1 MQEYDESFFRA
12 KANKR
17 AGITWL
23 ALIFIATIYYG
34 IKTKNGEIARG
45 YFIAFTVVGWV
56 TYITGYI
63 VSMIKGKAAKE
74 YKWVLGIC
82 YLLFY
87 AVIAW
92 TALDKI
98 SYIFILPLLS
108 ILILYKDPKF
118 IKMIMWFTLFVLIS
132 SNIYKGV
139 AKGMMDFVASEEC
152 ALQFAIVL
160 CCFACCSSIR
170 IMSSLSSFAIVLC
183 CFACTNMA
191 IRHLVESD
199 GALTGSIE
207 SELAQVVQT
216 VEQVKDA
223 SNSIVDGVT
232 VVRELADENK
242 QGANNVVKDM
252 GTLAKNNGILNDK
265 TVSSIEMTKV
275 IDTQVK
281 DVSDLM
287 EEFSKL
293 IEKSVEHAD
302 LSADELTEVV
312 EITNR
317 MSALSSKIETILETF
332 KKEFE
337 NVKQETSTIE
347 GITSQTNLLA
357 LNASI
362 EAARAGE
369 AGKGFAVVADQIRS
383 LSSGTQD
390 SSNSI
395 MEALSHLEATSDEML
410 QSITET
416 VELIQLN
423 IEKVSTV
430 NKSVSDIT
438 SDATSLGDN
447 IKVVD
452 SAVKQVEN
460 SNETLTANMNQVG
473 EIMQIMTESINNAEQ
488 TTKTMLSKYEASA
501 KSATDIESVV
511 GELMEELGIGGFM
524 NVSDIKSGMKFRMV
538 IEDQTNAKEEY
549 TGEVVDRKD
558 NNVYININNRAAFD
572 DKRRNLKCS
581 FNAVVDNVLYCW
593 NGIAIHNVK
602 AGEKGQFKLTI
613 DTNPQ
618 VYNRRKYP
626 RMPLDNKCTISVDGT
641 DITYYGH
648 MVNISANGFAFS
660 VNDSSFE
667 NMKGKNI
674 VIEID
679 NFDVIKDKEIQ
690 GCIIRCSNDEGNYI
704 VGCRMPE
711 DSNEIKDYVNKN
723 YSE

>member
-23 ALIFIATIYYG
+23 ALIFISTIYYG

-160 CCFACCSSIR
+160 CCFAC
-170 IMSSLSSFAIVLC
+170 
-183 CFACTNMA
+183 TNMA

-312 EITNR
+312 DITNR
-317 MSALSSKIETILETF
+317 MSVLSSKIETILETF

-410 QSITET
+410 ESITET

-501 KSATDIESVV
+501 RSATDIESVV

-538 IEDQTNAKEEY
+538 IEGQTNAREEY

-593 NGIAIHNVK
+593 NDIAIHNVK

>member
-160 CCFACCSSIR
+160 CCFAC
-170 IMSSLSSFAIVLC
+170 
-183 CFACTNMA
+183 TNMA

-312 EITNR
+312 DITNR
-317 MSALSSKIETILETF
+317 MSVLSSKIETILETF

-410 QSITET
+410 ESITET

-447 IKVVD
+447 IKIVD

-538 IEDQTNAKEEY
+538 IEDQTNAREEY

-593 NGIAIHNVK
+593 NDIAIHNVK

-667 NMKGKNI
+667 TMKGQNI

>member
-152 ALQFAIVL
+152 ALQ
-160 CCFACCSSIR
+160 
-170 IMSSLSSFAIVLC
+170 FAIVLC

-369 AGKGFAVVADQIRS
+369 AGNGFAVVADQIRS

-704 VGCRMPE
+704 VGCRMPD

>member
-160 CCFACCSSIR
+160 CCFAC
-170 IMSSLSSFAIVLC
+170 
-183 CFACTNMA
+183 TNMA

-216 VEQVKDA
+216 VEHVKDA

>member
-160 CCFACCSSIR
+160 CCFAC
-170 IMSSLSSFAIVLC
+170 
-183 CFACTNMA
+183 TNMA

-252 GTLAKNNGILNDK
+252 GTLAKNNDILNDK

-287 EEFSKL
+287 DEFSKL

-704 VGCRMPE
+704 VGCRMPD

>member
-152 ALQFAIVL
+152 ALQ
-160 CCFACCSSIR
+160 
-170 IMSSLSSFAIVLC
+170 FAIVLC

-626 RMPLDNKCTISVDGT
+626 RMPLNNSCTIGVDGT
-641 DITYYGH
+641 DITYYGR
-648 MVNISANGFAFS
+648 MVNISANGFVFS
-660 VNDSSFE
+660 VNDAAFE
-667 NMKGKNI
+667 TMKGQNI
-674 VIEID
+674 AIRID
-679 NFDVIKDKEIQ
+679 NFDVVKGKEIQ

-711 DSNEIKDYVNKN
+711 DSSEIKDYVSKN
-723 YSE
+723 YCE

>member
-152 ALQFAIVL
+152 ALQ
-160 CCFACCSSIR
+160 
-170 IMSSLSSFAIVLC
+170 FAIVLC

-369 AGKGFAVVADQIRS
+369 AGKGFAVVADKIRS

>member
-152 ALQFAIVL
+152 ALQ
-160 CCFACCSSIR
+160 
-170 IMSSLSSFAIVLC
+170 FAIVLC

-648 MVNISANGFAFS
+648 MVNISTNGFAFS

>member
-152 ALQFAIVL
+152 ALQ
-160 CCFACCSSIR
+160 
-170 IMSSLSSFAIVLC
+170 FAIVLC

-410 QSITET
+410 ESITET

-447 IKVVD
+447 IKIVD

-473 EIMQIMTESINNAEQ
+473 EIMQIMTDSINNAEQ

-501 KSATDIESVV
+501 RSATDIESVV

-538 IEDQTNAKEEY
+538 IEGQTNAREEY

-558 NNVYININNRAAFD
+558 NNVYININNRATFD

-593 NGIAIHNVK
+593 NDIAIHNVK

-667 NMKGKNI
+667 TMKGQNI

-690 GCIIRCSNDEGNYI
+690 GRIIRCSNDEGNYI

>member
-160 CCFACCSSIR
+160 CCFAC
-170 IMSSLSSFAIVLC
+170 
-183 CFACTNMA
+183 TNMA

-252 GTLAKNNGILNDK
+252 GTLAKNNDILNDK

-312 EITNR
+312 DITNR
-317 MSALSSKIETILETF
+317 MSVLSSKIETILETF

-410 QSITET
+410 ESITET

-501 KSATDIESVV
+501 RSATDIESVV

-538 IEDQTNAKEEY
+538 IEGQTNAREEY

-558 NNVYININNRAAFD
+558 NNVYININNRATFD

-593 NGIAIHNVK
+593 NDIAIHNVK

>member
-152 ALQFAIVL
+152 ALQ
-160 CCFACCSSIR
+160 
-170 IMSSLSSFAIVLC
+170 FAIVLC

-383 LSSGTQD
+383 LSSGNQD

>member
-160 CCFACCSSIR
+160 CCFAC
-170 IMSSLSSFAIVLC
+170 
-183 CFACTNMA
+183 TNMA

-223 SNSIVDGVT
+223 SNLIVDGVT

>member
-98 SYIFILPLLS
+98 SYILILPLLS

-152 ALQFAIVL
+152 ALQ
-160 CCFACCSSIR
+160 
-170 IMSSLSSFAIVLC
+170 FAIVLC

>member
-160 CCFACCSSIR
+160 CCFAC
-170 IMSSLSSFAIVLC
+170 
-183 CFACTNMA
+183 TNMA

-242 QGANNVVKDM
+242 QGANNAVKDM

-704 VGCRMPE
+704 VGCRMPD

>member
-152 ALQFAIVL
+152 ALQ
-160 CCFACCSSIR
+160 
-170 IMSSLSSFAIVLC
+170 FAIVLC

-549 TGEVVDRKD
+549 TGEVVDRKE

>member
-152 ALQFAIVL
+152 ALQ
-160 CCFACCSSIR
+160 
-170 IMSSLSSFAIVLC
+170 FAIVLC

-538 IEDQTNAKEEY
+538 IEDQTNVKEEY

-704 VGCRMPE
+704 VGCRMPD

>member
-160 CCFACCSSIR
+160 CCFAC
-170 IMSSLSSFAIVLC
+170 
-183 CFACTNMA
+183 TNMA

-312 EITNR
+312 DITNR
-317 MSALSSKIETILETF
+317 MSVLSSKIETILETF

-410 QSITET
+410 ESITET

-447 IKVVD
+447 IKIVD

-501 KSATDIESVV
+501 RSATDIESVV

-538 IEDQTNAKEEY
+538 IEGQTNAREEY

-558 NNVYININNRAAFD
+558 NNVYININNRATFD

-593 NGIAIHNVK
+593 NDIAIHNVK

-667 NMKGKNI
+667 TMKGQNI

>member
-152 ALQFAIVL
+152 ALQ
-160 CCFACCSSIR
+160 
-170 IMSSLSSFAIVLC
+170 FAIVLC

-524 NVSDIKSGMKFRMV
+524 NVSDINSGMKFRMV

>member
-152 ALQFAIVL
+152 ALQ
-160 CCFACCSSIR
+160 
-170 IMSSLSSFAIVLC
+170 FAIVLC

-648 MVNISANGFAFS
+648 MVNISVNGFAFS

>member
-160 CCFACCSSIR
+160 CCFAC
-170 IMSSLSSFAIVLC
+170 
-183 CFACTNMA
+183 TNMA

-312 EITNR
+312 DITNR
-317 MSALSSKIETILETF
+317 MSVLSSKIETILETF

-383 LSSGTQD
+383 LSSGTQE

-410 QSITET
+410 ESITET

-447 IKVVD
+447 IKIVD

-501 KSATDIESVV
+501 RSATDIESVV

-538 IEDQTNAKEEY
+538 IEGQTNAREEY

-558 NNVYININNRAAFD
+558 NNVYININNRATFD

-593 NGIAIHNVK
+593 NDIAIHNVK

>member
-160 CCFACCSSIR
+160 CCFAC
-170 IMSSLSSFAIVLC
+170 
-183 CFACTNMA
+183 TNMA

-252 GTLAKNNGILNDK
+252 GTLAKNNDILNDK

-312 EITNR
+312 DITNR
-317 MSALSSKIETILETF
+317 MSVLSSKIETILETF

-383 LSSGTQD
+383 LSSGTQE

-410 QSITET
+410 ESITET

-447 IKVVD
+447 IKIVD

-538 IEDQTNAKEEY
+538 IEGQTNAREEY

-593 NGIAIHNVK
+593 NDIAIHNVK

>member
-139 AKGMMDFVASEEC
+139 AKGMMDFVAGEEC
-152 ALQFAIVL
+152 ALQ
-160 CCFACCSSIR
+160 
-170 IMSSLSSFAIVLC
+170 FAIVLC

-602 AGEKGQFKLTI
+602 AGENGQFKLTI

-704 VGCRMPE
+704 VGCRMPD

>member
-152 ALQFAIVL
+152 ALQ
-160 CCFACCSSIR
+160 
-170 IMSSLSSFAIVLC
+170 FAIVLC

-704 VGCRMPE
+704 VGCRMAE

>member
-1 MQEYDESFFRA
+1 MHMQEYDESFFRA

-152 ALQFAIVL
+152 ALQ
-160 CCFACCSSIR
+160 
-170 IMSSLSSFAIVLC
+170 FAIVLC

>member
-160 CCFACCSSIR
+160 CCFAC
-170 IMSSLSSFAIVLC
+170 
-183 CFACTNMA
+183 TNMA

-252 GTLAKNNGILNDK
+252 GTLSKNNDILNDK

-293 IEKSVEHAD
+293 IEKSVEHAG

-410 QSITET
+410 ESITET

-524 NVSDIKSGMKFRMV
+524 NVSDIKRGMKFRMV
-538 IEDQTNAKEEY
+538 IEGQTNAKEEY

-572 DKRRNLKCS
+572 DKRRNLKCA

-602 AGEKGQFKLTI
+602 AGENGQFKLTI

-667 NMKGKNI
+667 TMKGQNI

>member
-160 CCFACCSSIR
+160 CCFAC
-170 IMSSLSSFAIVLC
+170 
-183 CFACTNMA
+183 TNMA

-252 GTLAKNNGILNDK
+252 GTLAKNNDILNDK

-312 EITNR
+312 DITNR
-317 MSALSSKIETILETF
+317 MSVLSSKIETILETF

-410 QSITET
+410 ESITET

-538 IEDQTNAKEEY
+538 IEGQTNAREEY

-558 NNVYININNRAAFD
+558 NNVYININNRATFD

-593 NGIAIHNVK
+593 NDIAIHNVK

-667 NMKGKNI
+667 TMKGQNI

>member
-152 ALQFAIVL
+152 ALQ
-160 CCFACCSSIR
+160 
-170 IMSSLSSFAIVLC
+170 FAIVLC

-410 QSITET
+410 ESITET

-538 IEDQTNAKEEY
+538 IEDQTNAREEY

>member
-139 AKGMMDFVASEEC
+139 AKGMMDVVASEEC
-152 ALQFAIVL
+152 ALQ
-160 CCFACCSSIR
+160 
-170 IMSSLSSFAIVLC
+170 FAIVLC

>member
-160 CCFACCSSIR
+160 CCFAC
-170 IMSSLSSFAIVLC
+170 
-183 CFACTNMA
+183 TNMA

-312 EITNR
+312 DITNR
-317 MSALSSKIETILETF
+317 MSVLSSKIETILETF

-410 QSITET
+410 ESITET

-447 IKVVD
+447 IKIVD

-501 KSATDIESVV
+501 RSATDIESVV

-538 IEDQTNAKEEY
+538 IEGQTNAREEY

-593 NGIAIHNVK
+593 NDIAIHNVK

-667 NMKGKNI
+667 TMKGQNI

>member
-45 YFIAFTVVGWV
+45 YFIAFKVVGWV

-160 CCFACCSSIR
+160 CCFAC
-170 IMSSLSSFAIVLC
+170 
-183 CFACTNMA
+183 TNMA

-252 GTLAKNNGILNDK
+252 GTLAKNNDILNDK

-410 QSITET
+410 ESITET

-501 KSATDIESVV
+501 RSATDIESVV

-538 IEDQTNAKEEY
+538 IEGQTNAREEY

-558 NNVYININNRAAFD
+558 NNVYININNRATFD

-593 NGIAIHNVK
+593 NDIAIHNVK

>member
-152 ALQFAIVL
+152 ALQ
-160 CCFACCSSIR
+160 
-170 IMSSLSSFAIVLC
+170 FAIVLC

-460 SNETLTANMNQVG
+460 SNETLTANINQVG

>member
-23 ALIFIATIYYG
+23 ALIFIATVYYG

-160 CCFACCSSIR
+160 CCFAC
-170 IMSSLSSFAIVLC
+170 
-183 CFACTNMA
+183 TNMA

-252 GTLAKNNGILNDK
+252 GTLAKNNDILNDK

-383 LSSGTQD
+383 LSSGTQE

-410 QSITET
+410 ESITET

-447 IKVVD
+447 IKIVD

-501 KSATDIESVV
+501 RSATDIESVV

-538 IEDQTNAKEEY
+538 IEGQTNAREEY

-593 NGIAIHNVK
+593 NDIAIHNVK

-667 NMKGKNI
+667 TMKGQNI

>member
-160 CCFACCSSIR
+160 CCFAC
-170 IMSSLSSFAIVLC
+170 
-183 CFACTNMA
+183 TNMA

-252 GTLAKNNGILNDK
+252 GTLAKNNDILNDK

-312 EITNR
+312 DITNR
-317 MSALSSKIETILETF
+317 MSTLSSKIETILETF

-410 QSITET
+410 ESITET

-447 IKVVD
+447 IKIVD

-501 KSATDIESVV
+501 RSATDIESVV

-538 IEDQTNAKEEY
+538 IEGQTNAREEY

-558 NNVYININNRAAFD
+558 NNVYININNRATFD

-593 NGIAIHNVK
+593 NDIAIHNVK

>member
-152 ALQFAIVL
+152 ALQ
-160 CCFACCSSIR
+160 
-170 IMSSLSSFAIVLC
+170 FAIVLC

-395 MEALSHLEATSDEML
+395 MEALSHLEDTSDEML

-704 VGCRMPE
+704 VGCRMPD